1 VQEGRSQICKW
12 VVPMAFSRQ
21 EIVSS
26 LRRAGLKD
34 AAADAFAT
42 LPDQPDAK
50 DLEPFCVAHGL
61 SADFV
66 MNLMGGSP

>member
-1 VQEGRSQICKW
+1 
-12 VVPMAFSRQ
+12 MAYSRQ
-21 EIVSS
+21 EIARS
-26 LRRAGLKD
+26 LRRVGLED
-34 AAADAFAT
+34 AAADALAT

-66 MNLMGGSP
+66 TDLMGGSP